1 MRLVGTTSPTEPM
14 KVSGFTFIRNAVDYD
29 YPIVEAILSILPLCD
44 EVIVAVGNSSDDTL
58 SLIQSIASDR
68 IRIIHTVWD
77 DALREG
83 GRALAL
89 ETDKALS
96 SVADDSDWCIYIQGD
111 EVLHEDGYEAIQLAM
126 KDNLHRTEIDGLLL
140 PYRHFYGSYDY
151 VGTSSKWYRN
161 EIRII
166 KPRRGIYSFRDAQ
179 GFRKPVNQKLSVAR
193 VKAFMHHY
201 GWVKEPEAMQ
211 RKQEN
216 FHKMW
221 HDDKWISDHVITS
234 KTYDYGREVSQLERF
249 EGIHPNVMLQRIQQ
263 QNWTFDTDITLDRRT
278 RKDRFK
284 SFCHDQL
291 GIELGY
297 KNYLAAR

>member
-1 MRLVGTTSPTEPM
+1 M

-29 YPIVEAILSILPLCD
+29 YPVVEAIRSILPLCD
-44 EVIVAVGNSSDDTL
+44 EVIVAVGESSDETL

-77 DALREG
+77 DTLREG
-83 GRALAL
+83 GRVLAV
-89 ETDKALS
+89 ETDKAL
-96 SVADDSDWCIYIQGD
+96 AGIDPDSDWCIYIQGD
-111 EVLHEDGYEAIQLAM
+111 EVLHEDGHAAIQLAM
-126 KDNLHRTEIDGLLL
+126 KDNLLRNEIDGLLL

-166 KPRRGIYSFRDAQ
+166 KPGRGIYSFRDAQ
-179 GFRKPVNQKLSVAR
+179 GFRKPSNQKLRVAR
-193 VKAFMHHY
+193 VKAYMHHY
-201 GWVKEPEAMQ
+201 GWVKEPAAMQ

-221 HDDKWISDHVITS
+221 HDDNWVSDHVVAA
-234 KTYDYGREVSQLERF
+234 KTYDYGREVSQLARF
-249 EGIHPNVMLQRIQQ
+249 NGTHPSVMLPRIQR

-278 RKDRFK
+278 AKDRFK
-284 SFCHDQL
+284 TFCYHKL